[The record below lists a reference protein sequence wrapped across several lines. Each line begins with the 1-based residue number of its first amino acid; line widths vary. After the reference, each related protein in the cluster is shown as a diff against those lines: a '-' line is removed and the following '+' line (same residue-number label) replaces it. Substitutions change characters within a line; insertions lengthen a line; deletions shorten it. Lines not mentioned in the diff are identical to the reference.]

1 VHTNSLKAGFYG
13 CLAARMAGIPAVWH
27 LRDRLAPDYLPPL
40 AILLTR
46 VALALLPQRIVCNS
60 GSTLA
65 TVSPGRA
72 RWVGSRAVVA
82 ASPIPDVLGMT
93 QDGVPALVRH
103 GARPT
108 GGITV
113 GMVARFA
120 PWKGQLVALRAFAS
134 ADLPTGSRLVMI
146 GSAMFGEQEYVDE
159 VRREIRHLGLE
170 DVVEIR
176 GFVEDVFGALSEM
189 DILVHASLSPEPF
202 GQVIVEGLAAGVPVI
217 ATRDGGP
224 SEILTHG
231 VDGLLYEPGDVRG
244 LAELLQRLSAEPK
257 LREQLRDRGRRR
269 ARDFS
274 PAVVG
279 PLVLAIYEDLV
290 GTRDHRSGL

>member
-1 VHTNSLKAGFYG
+1 
-13 CLAARMAGIPAVWH
+13 
-27 LRDRLAPDYLPPL
+27 
-40 AILLTR
+40 
-46 VALALLPQRIVCNS
+46 
-60 GSTLA
+60 
-65 TVSPGRA
+65 
-72 RWVGSRAVVA
+72 
-82 ASPIPDVLGMT
+82 
-93 QDGVPALVRH
+93 
-103 GARPT
+103 
-108 GGITV
+108 
-113 GMVARFA
+113 
-120 PWKGQLVALRAFAS
+120 
-134 ADLPTGSRLVMI
+134 MI